1 MKNKTKKLQKLSNK
15 IITSV
20 QSVFLENP
28 DEEITME
35 EFALVVSSSFG
46 AIVSDMDK
54 VFGTKG
60 VLTVDCVE
68 NMMKVLNMANGFRCT
83 PCEFSCDKTV
93 LKLDVSQFE

>member
-1 MKNKTKKLQKLSNK
+1 MKNNTKKLQKLSNK

-46 AIVSDMDK
+46 AIV
-54 VFGTKG
+54 
-60 VLTVDCVE
+60 
-68 NMMKVLNMANGFRCT
+68 
-83 PCEFSCDKTV
+83 
-93 LKLDVSQFE
+93 

>member
-1 MKNKTKKLQKLSNK
+1 MKNKTKKLQKLSDK

-20 QSVFLENP
+20 QSVFFDDT

-35 EFALVVSSSFG
+35 EFALVISSSFG

-54 VFGTKG
+54 AFGTKG

-68 NMMKVLNMANGFRCT
+68 YMMKVLNMANGFRCT

>member
-1 MKNKTKKLQKLSNK
+1 
-15 IITSV
+15 
-20 QSVFLENP
+20 
-28 DEEITME
+28 
-35 EFALVVSSSFG
+35 
-46 AIVSDMDK
+46 MDK

-68 NMMKVLNMANGFRCT
+68 NMIKVLNMANGFRCT